1 MLEFDSFPYLSAIF
15 LVEKES
21 SMKTV
26 IMGAGAM
33 GSLYGGLLAFSGEEV
48 WLVDIWKEHIEAIG
62 SKGLTIEE
70 KGQEKNS
77 RVNATVDVSSIGKA
91 DLVIFFVKTYH
102 MEKAVSDALVLE
114 KEHTAFLTLQNGLGN
129 EEVLFK
135 QVNPTKVLLG
145 VTNHGAT
152 LLGPGKIRHAGWGKT
167 FIGELDHQMTDRV
180 TEIARMFQK
189 AGLETEVSSNIQ
201 RLVWEK
207 LLINIGINPLAAV
220 TRLKNGEL
228 LDHPETLR
236 LMDLMVSEAVE
247 VARRK
252 GIPIEGN
259 PLEKVKA
266 VAEATRDNRCS
277 MGQDLDNKRRTEI
290 DAINGAVVREAERM
304 KISVPYNLM
313 ISNLIRVIERTY

>member
-1 MLEFDSFPYLSAIF
+1 
-15 LVEKES
+15 
-21 SMKTV
+21 MKTA
-26 IMGAGAM
+26 IIGAGAM
-33 GSLYGGLLAFSGEEV
+33 GSLYGGLLAFSGQEV
-48 WLVDIWKEHIEAIG
+48 WLVDIWKEHIETIR
-62 SKGLTIEE
+62 SQGLMIEE
-70 KGQEKNS
+70 KGQGKNA
-77 RVNATVDVSSIGKA
+77 RVHATTDVSSIGQA

-102 MEKAVSDALVLE
+102 LEKAVSDALALE
-114 KEHTAFLTLQNGLGN
+114 KESTLFLTLQNGLGN

-135 QVNPTKVLLG
+135 KVKPEKVLLG

-167 FIGELDHQMTDRV
+167 FIGELDHRMTERIKEV
-180 TEIARMFQK
+180 ARMFQK
-189 AGLETEVSSNIQ
+189 AELETEISADIQ

-207 LLINIGINPLAAV
+207 LLINIGINALAAV
-220 TRLKNGEL
+220 TRLKNGQL

-236 LMDLMVSEAVE
+236 LMDLMVAEAVE

-252 GIPIEGN
+252 GISLAGN

-266 VAEATRDNRCS
+266 VAEATKENRCS

-290 DAINGAVVREAERM
+290 DAINGAIVREAERM

-313 ISNLIRVIERTY
+313 ITHLVKVIERTHTLNSALQG